1 MREKKSEKVITS
13 VILSVIVFL
22 MAVPLYFLINNAFKL
37 KSFIYK
43 SPLVLTSESF
53 TLQNITK
60 AFSLMKFSKS
70 ALVSIAIL
78 VISCVG
84 LIILGSLASF
94 EISTNKTKGNRRLY
108 AIIVALVTIP
118 VSCAQIPLAREL
130 SSMGLINTWLG
141 TSIVYIA
148 FGLPFTIF
156 IFTGYS
162 YSIPAAIWE
171 AAKIDGCSQLK
182 AYIHIYLPLIKM
194 TTTSIIIMRGT
205 YIWNDILVPLITITS
220 GKDQTLPQKL
230 VSFAGNSM
238 SRWDL
243 MFAATLLISLPML
256 ILYLFFQKSFV
267 SALTAGAVKG

>member
-1 MREKKSEKVITS
+1 MSEKKSDKVIS
-13 VILSVIVFL
+13 SIILSIIVFL
-22 MAVPLYFLINNAFKL
+22 MAVPLYFLINNAFKQR
-37 KSFIYK
+37 SFIVK

-53 TLQNITK
+53 TFGNITK
-60 AFSLMKFSKS
+60 AFSLMKFSQS

-78 VISCVG
+78 VISCAG

-94 EISTNKTKGNRRLY
+94 EISTNKTKGMRTLY
-108 AIIVALVTIP
+108 AIIAALITVP

-130 SSMGLINTWLG
+130 SSMGLLNNWFAP
-141 TSIVYIA
+141 SIVYIA

-171 AAKIDGCSQLK
+171 AAKIDGCSQMN
-182 AYIHIYLPLIKM
+182 AYMHVYLPLIKM
-194 TTTSIIIMRGT
+194 TTASIIIMRGT

-230 VSFAGNSM
+230 VSFASNSM

-243 MFAATLLISLPML
+243 IFAATLLISLPML
-256 ILYLFFQKSFV
+256 VFYLFFQKSFV
-267 SALTAGAVKG
+267 SALTGGAVKG